1 MPKSTDMGEIV
12 TFVFDG
18 AEMSGYLAQGPQ
30 GSPGVILI
38 QEWWGLVGHIKSVAD
53 RLAAV
58 GFTVLAPDFYNGEL
72 TDEPDVAGSLMM
84 SLQVDEAAKLILG
97 SVEHLRSQGCSGGIG
112 AMGFCMGGQLALFA
126 ACLTKE
132 IKACVDFYGIHPNV
146 KPNLAALEATLLG
159 LFAEHDDYASPAAVA
174 ALSNEL
180 TSLGKV
186 HEFITYPGVH
196 HAFFNDE
203 RPAVY
208 NAEAASDAWQRVLK
222 HFRASL

>member
-1 MPKSTDMGEIV
+1 MGEIV
-12 TFVFDG
+12 SFTY
-18 AEMSGYLAQGPQ
+18 ENSSMSGYLAKGPD

-53 RLAAV
+53 RLSAE
-58 GFTVLAPDFYNGEL
+58 GFTVLAPDFYHGEL

-84 SLQVDEAAKLILG
+84 SLQVDQAAKLILG
-97 SVEHLRSQGCSGGIG
+97 SIEFLKSLGCPGGIG

-126 ACLTKE
+126 ACLTSD

-146 KPNLAALEATLLG
+146 KPDLPALAAPLLG

-174 ALSNEL
+174 ALSAEL
-180 TSLGKV
+180 TALGKV
-186 HEFITYPGVH
+186 HEFKTYEGVH
-196 HAFFNDE
+196 HAFFNDD

-208 NAEAASDAWQRVLK
+208 SAEAAADAWERVLR
-222 HFRASL
+222 HLRAHL

>member
-1 MPKSTDMGEIV
+1 
-12 TFVFDG
+12 
-18 AEMSGYLAQGPQ
+18 MSGYLAKGPD

-53 RLAAV
+53 RLSAE
-58 GFTVLAPDFYNGEL
+58 GFTVLAPDFYHGEL

-84 SLQVDEAAKLILG
+84 SLQVDQAAKLILG
-97 SVEHLRSQGCSGGIG
+97 SIEFLKSLGCPGGIG

-126 ACLTKE
+126 ACLTSD

-146 KPNLAALEATLLG
+146 KPDLPALAAPLLG

-174 ALSNEL
+174 ALSAEL
-180 TSLGKV
+180 TALGKV
-186 HEFITYPGVH
+186 HDFKTYEGAH
-196 HAFFNDE
+196 HAFFNDD

-208 NAEAASDAWQRVLK
+208 SAEAAADAWERVLR
-222 HFRASL
+222 HLRAHL